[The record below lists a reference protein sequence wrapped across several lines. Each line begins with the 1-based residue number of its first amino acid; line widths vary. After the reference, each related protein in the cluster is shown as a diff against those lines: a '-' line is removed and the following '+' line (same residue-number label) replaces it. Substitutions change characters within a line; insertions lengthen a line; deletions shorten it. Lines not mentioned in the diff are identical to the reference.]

1 MSVELDPVELGFKR
15 PFQQEVSQTL
25 RLKNPHSDPIAFKV
39 KTTAPKQYC
48 VRPNSGR
55 IEPGRDVEVQILLQA
70 MKEDPAP
77 DAKCRD
83 KFLVQSVLVTA
94 DKEFTNVG
102 SLWAHIEQTAKS
114 SIQEKKIR
122 VLFLPA
128 DGDASSTPARTNGVS
143 RDSMLSSPQSEAA
156 VTPVRGP
163 TDNAQGPVSRV
174 EDRPAGSKNLGE
186 IERETYNP
194 ASSGYSTAGTGAG
207 IQQTVAAAA
216 ASVTN
221 AIPTSQA
228 ELQAQLDAAKAQIA
242 RLTQQADAGLRQRK
256 PESARDAKEQ
266 LATATQQTAPAGGV
280 SVQITAL
287 LCLVSFLLAYF
298 LF

>member
-25 RLKNPHSDPIAFKV
+25 RLKNPHSDPVAFKV

-128 DGDASSTPARTNGVS
+128 DADSSSTPARTNGVS
-143 RDSMLSSPQSEAA
+143 RESMLSSPQSEAA

-163 TDNAQGPVSRV
+163 TEQAQGPVSRI

-194 ASSGYSTAGTGAG
+194 SSGAGAGAG

-216 ASVTN
+216 ASVSN
-221 AIPTSQA
+221 AVPISQA
-228 ELQAQLDAAKAQIA
+228 ELQAQLDAAKQQIA
-242 RLTQQADAGLRQRK
+242 RLTQQASEGLRQRK
-256 PESARDAKEQ
+256 PDSTSGAKDQ
-266 LATATQQTAPAGGV
+266 LATATQQQTAPAGGV

-287 LCLVSFLLAYF
+287 LCLVSFLIAYF

>member
-15 PFQQEVSQTL
+15 PFQQEVSKTL
-25 RLKNPHSDPIAFKV
+25 HLKNPHSDPVAFKV

-55 IEPGRDVEVQILLQA
+55 IEPGKDVEVQILLQA
-70 MKEDPAP
+70 MKEDPPP

-102 SLWAHIEQTAKS
+102 SLWSHIEQTNKS

-128 DGDASSTPARTNGVS
+128 DDVAATPAKANGVS
-143 RDSMLSSPQSEAA
+143 RESLATSATPEA
-156 VTPVRGP
+156 VTPQRGVP
-163 TDNAQGPVSRV
+163 EATGPVSRTD
-174 EDRPAGSKNLGE
+174 ERPAGSKNLGE
-186 IERETYNP
+186 IKNEAYNP
-194 ASSGYSTAGTGAG
+194 AASAGVGAA
-207 IQQTVAAAA
+207 VSAAAA
-216 ASVTN
+216 RVSN
-221 AIPTSQA
+221 AIPVSQDD
-228 ELQAQLDAAKAQIA
+228 LKAQLEEAKATIA
-242 RLTQQADAGLRQRK
+242 RLTAQASEATGLRQRK
-256 PESARDAKEQ
+256 AEPTHDSKSQ
-266 LATATQQTAPAGGV
+266 LSTATHTQTAPAGGV

-287 LCLVSFLLAYF
+287 LCLLSFLVAYF